1 MKEKE
6 KMLLVTEQGIVGSK
20 LTASEVMSMLLYAY
34 LNVWNDEIF
43 EIDIVEAAKKIIDLM
58 ETLREEE
65 DKTPLYDLFSLLF
78 EDNKEEEKE

>member
-34 LNVWNDEIF
+34 LNVWNDEMF
-43 EIDIVEAAKKIIDLM
+43 EIDTLEAAKKIIDLM
-58 ETLREEE
+58 ETLRKEE
-65 DKTPLYDLFSLLF
+65 DKMSLYDLFSLLF

>member
-34 LNVWNDEIF
+34 LNVWNDEMF
-43 EIDIVEAAKKIIDLM
+43 EIDTLEAAKKIIDLM
-58 ETLREEE
+58 ETLRKEE
-65 DKTPLYDLFSLLF
+65 DKMPLYDLFSLLF